1 MVRRLSNPLLS
12 HSHRPF
18 TVTLGGAVL
27 FILFALIYFHEAFT
41 YVDPN
46 LSPDPTL
53 HSLNA

>member
-1 MVRRLSNPLLS
+1 MVRRLSNPLLN

-46 LSPDPTL
+46 LSPDPT
-53 HSLNA
+53 A